1 MPVALTFEAS
11 PAHHVTSEMV
21 DEIRRQ
27 AIRLPGAYAGCASW
41 VADVISDACAILPS
55 LLASRPELPSADRIK
70 LAVHTAWVESIR
82 RLRLRP
88 DVDRPEAWEHR
99 PHQPATPSEDQLP
112 GRWIELPPVTELA
125 PPPRPVPPDGY
136 VAVARLP
143 QPGQT
148 TLHPVLRLALAWA
161 RLTPR
166 ERTVLEAT
174 MDVQPD
180 LPTDHQRND
189 HNAFRPRTGQVL
201 VLLTPRA
208 NPRSRRPVARLGEE
222 QRAAYRAFRAALAEV
237 DAEVGDEA
245 A

>member
-1 MPVALTFEAS
+1 MPVALSFEAS
-11 PAHHVTSEMV
+11 PAQHITSEMV
-21 DEIRRQ
+21 NEIQRQ
-27 AIRLPGAYAGCASW
+27 AKRLPGANGGSASW
-41 VADVISDACAILPS
+41 VADVISDACAILPN
-55 LLASRPELPSADRIK
+55 LLASRPELPSADRIR

-88 DVDRPEAWEHR
+88 VAVEAWEHR
-99 PHQPATPSEDQLP
+99 PHQPAKPSEDQLP
-112 GRWIELPPVTELA
+112 GRWIELPPVTEAA

-136 VAVARLP
+136 VAVAHLP
-143 QPGQT
+143 QPGQR

-161 RLTPR
+161 RLTRR
-166 ERTVLEAT
+166 ERAILEAT

-180 LPTDHQRND
+180 LPTDHKRND
-189 HNAFRPRTGQVL
+189 HNAFRPRTGEVL